1 MEENS
6 LCEENNYDSIVSSKI
21 KKFMLSVFRK
31 HAYVAETVVHGIYT
45 MAILQPVGGLEQN
58 LFAILQ
64 PVGGLE
70 QNLFAILQP
79 VGGLEQ
85 NLFAILQPVGGL
97 EQNLLPYYSQ

>member
-6 LCEENNYDSIVSSKI
+6 LCEENRHNNYDSIVSSKI

-79 VGGLEQ
+79 VGSQ
-85 NLFAILQPVGGL
+85 NRIS
-97 EQNLLPYYSQ
+97 LPYYSQ